1 MRFMVISILFLNIS
15 VYLCSSV
22 SNKKSNATMHL
33 WTNTDINHK
42 SKMKDRRGYTLIEM
56 MIVISIIS
64 ILATMALPSFQKQL
78 VRAKETNLRRSLFI
92 MRDTI
97 DQYFADHGRY
107 PDSLQ
112 DLESGKYVRQ
122 IPMDPITGSP
132 DTWITIP
139 PEGFAEG
146 NIYDV
151 HSGSNKVSL
160 DGTPYNEW

>member
-1 MRFMVISILFLNIS
+1 
-15 VYLCSSV
+15 V
-22 SNKKSNATMHL
+22 SDKKSNATMHH

-64 ILATMALPSFQKQL
+64 ILATMALPSFQKSL

-107 PDSLQ
+107 PGSLQ
-112 DLESGKYVRQ
+112 DLETEKYIRQ
-122 IPMDPITGSP
+122 IPMDPFTGSP
-132 DTWITIP
+132 DSWVTIP

>member
-1 MRFMVISILFLNIS
+1 
-15 VYLCSSV
+15 
-22 SNKKSNATMHL
+22 MHH
-33 WTNTDINHK
+33 WTNTDISRK

-112 DLESGKYVRQ
+112 DLETGKYVRQ
-122 IPMDPITGSP
+122 IPMDPLTGSS
-132 DTWITIP
+132 DTWVTIP

-151 HSGSNKVSL
+151 HSGSNKISL

>member
-1 MRFMVISILFLNIS
+1 
-15 VYLCSSV
+15 
-22 SNKKSNATMHL
+22 MHH

-42 SKMKDRRGYTLIEM
+42 FSMKDQQGYTLIEM

-64 ILATMALPSFQKQL
+64 ILATMALPSFQKSL

-107 PDSLQ
+107 PGSLQ
-112 DLESGKYVRQ
+112 DLETEKYIRQ
-122 IPMDPITGSP
+122 IPMDPFTGSP
-132 DTWITIP
+132 ESWVTIP

-151 HSGSNKVSL
+151 HSGSNKISL
-160 DGTPYNEW
+160 DGTPYNDW

>member
-1 MRFMVISILFLNIS
+1 
-15 VYLCSSV
+15 
-22 SNKKSNATMHL
+22 MHH

-42 SKMKDRRGYTLIEM
+42 FSMKDQQGYTLIEM

-107 PDSLQ
+107 PGSLQ
-112 DLESGKYVRQ
+112 DLETEKYIRQ
-122 IPMDPITGSP
+122 IPMDPFTGSP
-132 DTWITIP
+132 DSWVTIP

>member
-1 MRFMVISILFLNIS
+1 MVKN
-15 VYLCSSV
+15 
-22 SNKKSNATMHL
+22 
-33 WTNTDINHK
+33 
-42 SKMKDRRGYTLIEM
+42 RQGYTLIEM

-64 ILATMALPSFQKQL
+64 ILATMAMPSFQKSL
-78 VRAKETNLRRSLFI
+78 VRAKETNLRRTLFI

-112 DLESGKYVRQ
+112 ELETEKYVRQ
-122 IPMDPITGSP
+122 IPMDPLTGRT

-146 NIYDV
+146 TVYDV
-151 HSGSNKVSL
+151 HSGSNKVGL

>member
-1 MRFMVISILFLNIS
+1 
-15 VYLCSSV
+15 
-22 SNKKSNATMHL
+22 MHH
-33 WTNTDINHK
+33 WTNTDISRK

-78 VRAKETNLRRSLFI
+78 LRAKETNLRRSLFI

-112 DLESGKYVRQ
+112 DLETGKYVRQ
-122 IPMDPITGSP
+122 IPMDPLTGSP

-151 HSGSNKVSL
+151 HSGSNKISL
-160 DGTPYNEW
+160 DGRPYNEW

>member
-1 MRFMVISILFLNIS
+1 
-15 VYLCSSV
+15 
-22 SNKKSNATMHL
+22 
-33 WTNTDINHK
+33 
-42 SKMKDRRGYTLIEM
+42 
-56 MIVISIIS
+56 
-64 ILATMALPSFQKQL
+64 
-78 VRAKETNLRRSLFI
+78 

-112 DLESGKYVRQ
+112 DWKQENMSAKSHGPL
-122 IPMDPITGSP
+122 TGRP
-132 DTWITIP
+132 DTWVTIP